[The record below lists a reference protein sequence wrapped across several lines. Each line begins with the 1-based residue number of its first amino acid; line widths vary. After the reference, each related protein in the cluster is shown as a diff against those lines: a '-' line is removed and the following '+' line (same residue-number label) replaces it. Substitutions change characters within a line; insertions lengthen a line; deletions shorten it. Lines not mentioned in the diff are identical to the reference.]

1 MAGVCVGESIVGVID
16 GVTKALATVPPMVFV
31 TVPGVKMRNPVGVD
45 NGALTRT
52 KLLAPLY
59 GEATGAMTGMVEV
72 AGVAVRGGV
81 DITVDNVLGKLV
93 DDRVVNEEMD
103 VLLAPKVAGV
113 VCGEPIVRTGVSTVE
128 VEAPVEIVL
137 VKGCRLLVEFKLAM
151 VVVGTLEDT
160 VYGVDVL
167 VFVADDDDN
176 DDDKVVIAGDPAGVG
191 SETPGRVVMAVLGGI
206 SYF

>member
-1 MAGVCVGESIVGVID
+1 MCNVNS
-16 GVTKALATVPPMVFV
+16 
-31 TVPGVKMRNPVGVD
+31 
-45 NGALTRT
+45 
-52 KLLAPLY
+52 PLY

-93 DDRVVNEEMD
+93 DDRVVNEEMG
-103 VLLAPKVAGV
+103 VLLAPKVAV
-113 VCGEPIVRTGVSTVE
+113 AVCGEPIVRTGVSTVE
-128 VEAPVEIVL
+128 VGAPVELVL

-160 VYGVDVL
+160 VYAVDVL
-167 VFVADDDDN
+167 VFVAEEDDE
-176 DDDKVVIAGDPAGVG
+176 VVIAGDPAGEG
-191 SETPGRVVMAVLGGI
+191 SETPGKVVMAVLGGI

>member
-1 MAGVCVGESIVGVID
+1 MAVVCAGESIVGVID
-16 GVTKALATVPPMVFV
+16 AVTKALATVPPMVFV

-59 GEATGAMTGMVEV
+59 EEATGAMTGMVEV

-93 DDRVVNEEMD
+93 DDRVVNEETG
-103 VLLAPKVAGV
+103 VLLAPKVAV
-113 VCGEPIVRTGVSTVE
+113 AVCGEPNVRTGVSTVE
-128 VEAPVEIVL
+128 VEAPVELVL

-151 VVVGTLEDT
+151 GVIGTLEDT

-167 VFVADDDDN
+167 VFVAEEDDE
-176 DDDKVVIAGDPAGVG
+176 VVIAGDPAGVG
-191 SETPGRVVMAVLGGI
+191 SETPGKVVMAVLGGI

>member
-1 MAGVCVGESIVGVID
+1 
-16 GVTKALATVPPMVFV
+16 MVFV

-52 KLLAPLY
+52 KLLAPLN

-81 DITVDNVLGKLV
+81 DNVLGKLV
-93 DDRVVNEEMD
+93 DDRVVNEEMG
-103 VLLAPKVAGV
+103 VLLAPKVAV
-113 VCGEPIVRTGVSTVE
+113 AVCGEPIVRTGVSTVE
-128 VEAPVEIVL
+128 VGAPVELVL

-167 VFVADDDDN
+167 VFVAEEDDE
-176 DDDKVVIAGDPAGVG
+176 VVIAGDPAGVG
-191 SETPGRVVMAVLGGI
+191 SETPGKVVMAVLGGI

>member
-1 MAGVCVGESIVGVID
+1 MAVVCAGESIVGVID

-52 KLLAPLY
+52 KLLAPLN

-81 DITVDNVLGKLV
+81 DNVLGKLV
-93 DDRVVNEEMD
+93 DDRVVNEEMG
-103 VLLAPKVAGV
+103 VLLAPKVAV
-113 VCGEPIVRTGVSTVE
+113 AVCGEPIVRTGVSTVE
-128 VEAPVEIVL
+128 VGAPVELVL

-167 VFVADDDDN
+167 VFVAEEDDE
-176 DDDKVVIAGDPAGVG
+176 VVIAGDPAGVG
-191 SETPGRVVMAVLGGI
+191 SETPGKVVMAVLGGI